1 MVLNDKLYLKTI
13 YIVLLLFCFLNIA
26 NSQNVSNNIIA
37 SSKDKTL
44 FEIGEIQ
51 IEGNNFFSESEVK
64 TVISSRITNRSWPHR
79 ILQYYSEQI
88 QNNSASQLILPPY
101 FMTTLNNILYR
112 MDYEIQYFEKIKA
125 KIDVEN
131 IVNLYFQN
139 GFHNVEVNYKF
150 FPNFKSRLNVLKFN
164 IIENEQYKIKSIN
177 YLNLDS
183 IDFETKNLIER
194 NRLLKKENF
203 YNLGKL
209 NNEIIKIQSVLLDNG
224 YYYSKFNTPIITI
237 DSTEKTDSITVEFI
251 PGKRQIISSISYID
265 STKGQSVVVRPMKE
279 RQLDFKTGD
288 YYSYSDVQ
296 SSTENIL
303 SLGAFDIVSIDTSS
317 IFEPIT
323 DSTLSFVVFTQYK
336 KQQEYGFGAFINR
349 TALDNLIN
357 LGVEASYFHRNIFGA
372 AQSINPFARLVMN
385 DISRSISNLSKA
397 EFEYQFGINFAQ
409 PLLETYDKAR
419 VGLSFQFLWSLR
431 SLDEYL
437 RINTFSLP
445 IRFPIV
451 LPRWTYFSSMEFN
464 LTLERQSP
472 QNLSDAIVKSLSKAK
487 NLKDSLNIYGIYSL
501 YSNLDEYINT
511 KSPWLTADIL
521 GFSIYGDSRD
531 NPFTPTQGYFSALNI
546 EGWNAV
552 FYPIQLL
559 LDAAKLNNKIMGAA
573 KYFRFQ
579 LTNYWFWSLNRQSVL
594 ALKQR
599 EGYIHWFDRSN
610 SYVPFERQF
619 FAGGA
624 NSVRGWQSRKL
635 RYTKGIELEDEN
647 DDIIYNFMSDYIGNN
662 TLIEGS
668 LEFRYTFQKP
678 DGFDPMIAEQIAN
691 LGVTAFLDWGNSF
704 GWLIL
709 DENGEY
715 LYKYNWYEYITGLA
729 VAAGLGLRYNT
740 PIGPIRLDFAIP
752 IYDPSARHNKT
763 IFTKENALNSVVFH
777 IGLGNSF

>member
-1 MVLNDKLYLKTI
+1 MNTQYLKTI
-13 YIVLLLFCFLNIA
+13 CIVLFLFCFLNIA
-26 NSQNVSNNIIA
+26 NSQVVSNNIIP
-37 SSKDKTL
+37 SSKDTSL

-51 IEGNNFFSESEVK
+51 IEGNKYFNESEIK
-64 TVISSRITNRSWPHR
+64 TVISSRATNRSWPHL

-88 QNNSASQLILPPY
+88 QKNPSSSYILPPY
-101 FMTTLNNILYR
+101 FLTTLNDIVNR

-125 KIDVEN
+125 KIDIEN

-139 GFHNVEVNYKF
+139 GFHNVEVNYEF
-150 FPNFKSRLNVLKFN
+150 FPDFKSRINILKFN
-164 IIENEQYKIKSIN
+164 IVENDRYRINSIN

-183 IDFETKNLIER
+183 IETEIIDLIEM
-194 NRLLKKENF
+194 NKLLKKNDF
-203 YNLGKL
+203 YNLGLL
-209 NNEIIKIQSVLLDNG
+209 NNEVVKIQSVLLNNG
-224 YYYSKFNTPIITI
+224 YYYSIFNTPVITI
-237 DSTEKTDSITVEFI
+237 DTINKTDSITVEFV
-251 PGKRQIISSISYID
+251 PGKRQKISNITFID
-265 STKGQSVVVRPMKE
+265 STKSQSVVSRSMKE
-279 RQLDFKTGD
+279 RQLDFKVGD
-288 YYSYSDVQ
+288 YFSYSNIQ

-303 SLGAFDIVSIDTSS
+303 SLGAFDIVTIDTSS
-317 IFEPIT
+317 HFEPLT
-323 DSTLSFVVFTQYK
+323 DSTLSFIVFTQYK
-336 KQQEYGFGAFINR
+336 KQQEYGFGTFINR
-349 TALDNLIN
+349 TALDNLVN
-357 LGVEASYFHRNIFGA
+357 FGVEASYFHRNIFGA
-372 AQSINPFARLVMN
+372 AQSFNPFVRVVMN
-385 DISRSISNLSKA
+385 DISRSFSDLSQA

-419 VGLSFQFLWSLR
+419 IGLSFQFLWSLR

-437 RINTFSLP
+437 RINTISLP
-445 IRFPIV
+445 IRLPIV
-451 LPRWTYFSSMEFN
+451 LPRWTYFSSMELN

-472 QNLSDAIVKSLSKAK
+472 QNLSDAVVKSLMKAK
-487 NLKDSLNIYGIYSL
+487 TLKDTLNIYGIYSL
-501 YSNLDEYINT
+501 YSNLDDYINT

-521 GFSIYGDSRD
+521 GFSIYGDKRD

-546 EGWNAV
+546 EGWNAI
-552 FYPIQLL
+552 FYPLQLL

-579 LTNYWFWSLNRQSVL
+579 LTNYWFWRLNKQAVL

-599 EGYIHWFDRSN
+599 EGYIHWFDKSN
-610 SYVPFERQF
+610 SYIPFERQF

-635 RYTKGIELEDEN
+635 RYTKGIELDDEN
-647 DDIIYNFMSDYIGNN
+647 DNIVYDFMSNYIGNN

-668 LEFRYTFQKP
+668 LEFRYTFPKP
-678 DGFDPMIAEQIAN
+678 DGFEPAIAEQIAN

-715 LYKYNWYEYITGLA
+715 LYKYKWYEYITGLA

-752 IYDPSARHNKT
+752 IYDPSAKSSKT
-763 IFTKENALNSVVFH
+763 IFTKENALNSIVFH
-777 IGLGNSF
+777 IGLGNAF